1 MMKSMPD
8 PESPRLMIAM
18 TGPLF
23 GIASGLVLGLFA
35 FVASKLVKARA
46 GVAA

>member
-1 MMKSMPD
+1 
-8 PESPRLMIAM
+8 MIAM

-35 FVASKLVKARA
+35 FVASKLVRAKASAA
-46 GVAA
+46 G